1 MRLFLSLVALLS
13 VSLSVALQAG
23 TISSVPAGGDWT
35 APATWVGGVVPGPN
49 DDVIINGTVAATT
62 TTVRSV
68 TVSTGATLTG
78 MGGPQWL
85 TVTGT
90 FTNNGSLVINSG
102 NWGFVIYSRG
112 SVVNNGVWR
121 ITALE
126 FKDNTTFYIGGTGV
140 FEGESILKADSNA
153 ILKATS
159 DLKIGCRMELT
170 GQNWSWTK
178 LDLQQHSLTLDG
190 STASY
195 RAGSLTGSVVSN
207 VRDIIIRKNGFL
219 ENVSMTGEIT
229 LRDSAALGANVHLYG
244 TIVNEG
250 KLTITGGP
258 KHVYIHGPFTN
269 NGNII
274 PNPDNWSFVLNLEA
288 DFHNNGGW
296 NPSRTVVVGERD
308 VTFSHADGRPFEG
321 DVIEIP
327 DTVGTLIAGSD
338 IEMRGALVCTAPD
351 WKWWYVDMRNHT
363 LTLDG
368 RRGSYL
374 AGVTDRLVIQNAH
387 NIILRKNAL
396 LQNVALYGDVHF
408 YDSVVIGGN
417 TSVIGSLV
425 NHDTLRGGGGP
436 NYLKI
441 YGSFRNEGYVSWHPD
456 KWGFEVQ
463 LRGDLTEAG
472 RSENISYNIIT
483 EDQIR
488 RITGPVMTRVVVN
501 YNMVDKLGGS
511 ADVIGEL
518 TTNTDLQV
526 TRGSTMRIT
535 SGGVLTSNAN
545 LNIDYPGKLI
555 IEGTLVQ
562 QRKINNAAVDLNL
575 TTAFLR
581 IPAATGVD
589 SLIITCRSAQSP
601 SSFANAVKRWWTLTS
616 IPEAPAATAT
626 LARLYLGDAP
636 MNGNVFNT
644 LQVYHSDDSGLT
656 WRQITTDISIRRDS
670 IGMYL
675 EITDAP
681 LSGSFVLSS
690 KPDPYSV
697 QPGILV
703 NIVGSDAIRIG
714 APNRLTFV
722 ATNVGP
728 AVTQSTL
735 LPIYLGSQLHI
746 LGADVVLAGGGRRTL
761 SKADVASGT
770 DDSTTM
776 FLLAPLEP
784 GEQAV
789 IDLII
794 TADAKPNGFKNGD
807 DVQIEPVTMIVGG
820 TVICWVGGKIVGW
833 VAGKAIDY
841 VGDKASEGVQLTD
854 AERKK
859 YAQALGV
866 TEELVRIKK
875 TERGWV
881 VWGAKELGSEAAQ
894 QMSKVG
900 LPIEIGGAV
909 AENIHKKVAPSLRQ
923 RIFYWLYKETGLIKP
938 DQPVENGQKYVPQVS
953 GIARKQGRA
962 VTSRDPNEK
971 VGITGIGTNGFLGS
985 VCPMIYQVKFENVKT
1000 AEAAAYKIVVVDTL
1014 DPAVFDLSTIR
1025 MLRTSHPGATFT
1037 TSNNVLRWE
1046 WIGIDL
1052 PPNVNPPEGEGYVEF
1067 EVRLKSGLASG
1078 TQIKNAATITFD
1090 MNDPIRTNTWI
1101 NTLDFTPPATR
1112 QLRVSLISSDSV
1124 SCAFTADDGSGS
1136 GAEVTSIYMAQGS
1149 GTFAL
1154 GDVLPYTGAPMR
1166 IGVPAGLWQNMR
1178 FYALSTDAVGNIETT
1193 PQEIVGITTS
1203 VDEEQLEVD
1212 GIVASPHPVRD
1223 MLSIRRTDGLPI
1235 GAYRVFNMTGALIAS
1250 GTGDVNVEIPL
1261 RGYATGIYLLITN
1274 DRTLTFVKE

>member
-1 MRLFLSLVALLS
+1 MKHRISILALLTF
-13 VSLSVALQAG
+13 ALTITAHAG
-23 TISSVPAGGDWT
+23 TINSVPGGGDWT
-35 APATWVGGVVPGPN
+35 NPATWVGGVVPGAN

-68 TVSTGATLTG
+68 TVSAGATLTG

-90 FTNNGSLVINSG
+90 FTNNGTMVLNSG
-102 NWGFVIYSRG
+102 NWGFSVYSR
-112 SVVNNGVWR
+112 STVVNNGIWR
-121 ITALE
+121 ISSLE
-126 FKDNTTFYIGGTGV
+126 FKDNTTFNIGGTGW
-140 FEGESILKADSNA
+140 FEGDAILKADSNA
-153 ILKATS
+153 LLKATS
-159 DLKIGCRMELT
+159 DLQLRCRMDLT

-178 LDLQQHSLTLDG
+178 LDMQQHALILDG
-190 STASY
+190 TTGVY
-195 RAGSLTGSVVSN
+195 RAGSLTGAIVNN
-207 VRDIIIRKNGFL
+207 VRDVIVRNNGYL
-219 ENVSMTGEIT
+219 ENASMFGDIV
-229 LRDSAALGANVHLYG
+229 LRDSVALSPNVHLYG
-244 TIVNEG
+244 TITNEG
-250 KLTITGGP
+250 YLTITGGP

-269 NGNII
+269 NGSII
-274 PNPDNWSFVLNLEA
+274 PHKDNWAFTLEMDA
-288 DFHNNGGW
+288 DFHNNGVW
-296 NPSRTVVVGERD
+296 NPSRTLVVANKD
-308 VTFSHADGRPFEG
+308 VTFSHSAGHPFEG
-321 DVIEIP
+321 DAIDIV
-327 DTVGTLIAGSD
+327 DTVGVLIAGSD

-351 WKWWYVDMRNHT
+351 WKWWYVDMRNHK

-374 AGVTDRLVIQNAH
+374 AGVTDRLVIQNTH
-387 NIILRKNAL
+387 DVVLRKNAL
-396 LQNVALYGDVHF
+396 LQNVTLYGDVHF
-408 YDSVVIGGN
+408 YDSVVIGAN
-417 TSVIGSLV
+417 TSVVGSLV
-425 NHDTLRGGGGP
+425 NHGTLRGGGGP
-436 NYLKI
+436 NYLKM

-456 KWGFEVQ
+456 RWHFEVQ
-463 LRGDLTEAG
+463 MHGDLTEAG
-472 RSENISYNIIT
+472 SSENVFYNMIT
-483 EDQIR
+483 DDMVR
-488 RITGPVMTRVVVN
+488 RITGPVLSRIAVN
-501 YNMVDKLGGS
+501 YNISEKKGGS
-511 ADVIGEL
+511 VDVVGEL
-518 TTNTDLQV
+518 TTHTDLQV
-526 TRGSTMRIT
+526 MPGSTMKIT
-535 SGGVLTSNAN
+535 SGGVLRSNAN
-545 LNIDYPGKLI
+545 IFIEYPGKLL

-562 QRKINNAAVDLNL
+562 KRKINNAAADLNL
-575 TTAFLR
+575 TTAFFR
-581 IPAATGVD
+581 IPATSGID
-589 SLIITCRSAQSP
+589 SLIITCRSNQAP
-601 SSFANAVKRWWTLTS
+601 ASFANAVKRWWTLTS
-616 IPEAPAATAT
+616 IPETPAATAT

-644 LQVYHSDDSGLT
+644 LQVYHSADSGQT
-656 WRQITTDISIRRDS
+656 WRQITTDISIRRDT
-670 IGMYL
+670 IGMYI

-681 LSGSFVLSS
+681 LAGSFVLSS

-728 AVTQSTL
+728 AVTRSTL

-746 LGADVVLAGGGRRTL
+746 LGADVVLSGGGRRTL

-784 GEQAV
+784 GEQAI

-807 DVQIEPVTMIVGG
+807 NVQIEPVTMIVGG
-820 TVICWVGGKIVGW
+820 TIICWVGGKVVGW

-841 VGDKASEGVQLTD
+841 VGDKAAESVQLSD

-866 TEELVRIKK
+866 TEEQVRIKK

-881 VWGAKELGSEAAQ
+881 VWGAKELGSEASQ
-894 QMSKVG
+894 QMTKVG

-923 RIFYWLYKETGLIKP
+923 RMFNWFYKETGLIKP

-971 VGITGIGTNGFLGS
+971 VGIAGIGTNGFLGS

-1014 DPAVFDLSTIR
+1014 DASVFDLSTIR

-1090 MNDPIRTNTWI
+1090 LNDPIRTNTWI
-1101 NTLDFTPPATR
+1101 NTLDFTPPTTR
-1112 QLRVSLISSDSV
+1112 QLRVALYSSDSV

-1166 IGVPAGLWQNMR
+1166 IGIPSGIWQDMR

-1212 GIVASPHPVRD
+1212 GIIASPHPVRD
-1223 MLSIRRTDGLPI
+1223 VLTIRRPDGLPI
-1235 GAYRVFNMTGALIAS
+1235 GAYRVYSMTGALIAG
-1250 GTGDVNVEIPL
+1250 GTGDINVEIPL
-1261 RGYATGIYLLITN
+1261 RGHATGIYLLITS